1 MYRRY
6 QPSAQT
12 SSAVQNPGSPHENQN
27 YRPPQQ
33 QKYPQTNTASMQNQH
48 SSSIP
53 PNANSGQTAHNGSG
67 QRSAGQTQG
76 LSQNGNSNRQNRP
89 RQNEHTAQNT
99 NNRMA
104 SAYQNRNTHSGQQN
118 NTHQRQARQTPSAN
132 RPQNPYFFSPQ
143 GQKQHDAPPP
153 REEGRQKNFLFDL
166 LPPALYNHETKKILG
181 LINAEDLLLIAL
193 IFMFLDSDQPDHQLL
208 VYALLYILLSD
219 YIDLPI

>member
-12 SSAVQNPGSPHENQN
+12 SPAVQNPGSPHENQN
-27 YRPPQQ
+27 YRLPQQ
-33 QKYPQTNTASMQNQH
+33 QKYPQTNTASMQNQR

-53 PNANSGQTAHNGSG
+53 PNANSGQIPHNGNG
-67 QRSAGQTQG
+67 QRSADQTQG
-76 LSQNGNSNRQNRP
+76 FSQNGNLNRQNRP
-89 RQNEHTAQNT
+89 KQNEHTAQHKN
-99 NNRMA
+99 MA
-104 SAYQNRNTHSGQQN
+104 SAYQNRNAHNGQQT
-118 NTHQRQARQTPSAN
+118 NTHQRQAHQTPSAN
-132 RPQNPYFFSPQ
+132 RPQNPFFFSSQ
-143 GQKQHDAPPP
+143 GQKQNDAPPP
-153 REEGRQKNFLFDL
+153 REQGRQKNFLFDL